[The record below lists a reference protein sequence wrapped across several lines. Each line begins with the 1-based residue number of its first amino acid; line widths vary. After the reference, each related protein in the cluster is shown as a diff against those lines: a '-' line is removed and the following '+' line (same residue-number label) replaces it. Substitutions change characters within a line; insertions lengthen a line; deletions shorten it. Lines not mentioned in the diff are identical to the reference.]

1 MNELIGFEKEFEI
14 VSKNLIDEKLNNSI
28 LVCGNKGI
36 GKYFFIT
43 NIIEDYINLKINPKQ
58 INHHLSLLNNNS
70 HPNIKILRKKI
81 DEKTNKIKNN
91 IVIDQVRELN
101 NFSRETNIIENLPK
115 FILIDS
121 ADDLNLS
128 SSNALL
134 KILEEPKDNTY
145 FFLISHQ
152 PSALLPTIKS
162 RCLKI
167 NLSSHNFD
175 NFKKILISQN
185 VDPDDDEIFKLLFDI
200 TNGSPGLSLNFNIDI
215 ILDIFDQ
222 LINSMIEK
230 ETFSEINN
238 NITNLFSNFEND
250 KYKIFLSLIKF
261 ILIVFKKVKIG
272 LDIEESYLS
281 NKILKIENLSKK
293 ITIETIH
300 NKLDYLINNENDLFT
315 FNLDKKIFMINFFA
329 IK

>member
-1 MNELIGFEKEFEI
+1 MSTIIGFEKEFDVIKKSLRE
-14 VSKNLIDEKLNNSI
+14 EKLNNSI
-28 LVCGNKGI
+28 LINGIKGI
-36 GKYFFIT
+36 GKYFFVT
-43 NIIEDYINLKINPKQ
+43 NIIEDYINFKINPKQ
-58 INHHLSLLNNNS
+58 ITHHLSLLNNNS
-70 HPNIKILRKKI
+70 HPNIKILKKKI

-101 NFSRETNIIENLPK
+101 NFFQETNIIENLPK

-134 KILEEPKDNTY
+134 KILEEPKNNTY
-145 FFLISHQ
+145 FFLLSHQ

-185 VDPDDDEIFKLLFDI
+185 INQDDDEIFKLLFDI
-200 TNGSPGLSLNFNIDI
+200 TNGSPGLSLDFNIDI

-222 LINSMIEK
+222 LITSIIEK
-230 ETFSEINN
+230 DTFSEINN
-238 NITNLFSNFEND
+238 NITNLFSNFENE

-272 LDIEESYLS
+272 LDIGESYLS
-281 NKILKIENLSKK
+281 NKLLKIENLSEK
-293 ITIETIH
+293 ITIDTIN

-315 FNLDKKIFMINFFA
+315 FNLDKKIFMLNFFA